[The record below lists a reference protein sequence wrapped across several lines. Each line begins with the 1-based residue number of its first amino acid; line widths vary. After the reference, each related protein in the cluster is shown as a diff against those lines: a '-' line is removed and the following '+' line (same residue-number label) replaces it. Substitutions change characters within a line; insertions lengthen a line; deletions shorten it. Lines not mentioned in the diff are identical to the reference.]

1 MGILASYFRATA
13 PANNWLDDR
22 YFHSIGHE
30 SAAGVVVSP
39 EAARRANAVYCC
51 VNIRALNIASPPLIV
66 YKHLPNGDKER
77 APQHPLYRLLHDR
90 PNSWQTSFEWR
101 EMMQIHLDLR
111 GNAYSQI
118 IPGPSGPYDQLVPLH
133 PDRVTPVRYTDGS
146 IDYSVRK
153 FDGRTETL
161 QPEEIVHLRGW
172 SEDGVRGVSPIT
184 AQMDTIGIAL
194 GAQDYQARFLKNDA
208 TPSVVLKHP
217 ATIGDEAY
225 ERLRESW
232 QERQTGANRHKAAIL
247 EEGMTLE
254 KLGMTNKDAQ
264 LLEAQAATDH
274 RIAAMYNIPAHML
287 NLMDRSTHSN
297 IEHQGLEFRI
307 GTMLSIAKRWEAVL
321 ARDLFFP
328 LYDDPDAEYFAEFLL
343 DGISRGDQPSRY
355 TAYSIGRN
363 WGWLSANDVRRLEN
377 MNSIGSAGDIYL
389 QPLNMTEEGQ
399 PQPKLASP
407 DTTGDQQDGAE
418 GSSDADEEDQNSAA
432 AERLRLKAIAET
444 AAVRMARKE
453 ASNVKKL
460 LARHRSAGPEAAA
473 AAQRAFISEVRD
485 FYTSH
490 ANLISESLCI
500 SQSKA
505 IQFCSANAGF
515 IESAA
520 VSGNWALVES
530 TIVMNE
536 GRARD
541 LARLAMEVVQ

>member
-1 MGILASYFRATA
+1 MGLLASYFRATA

-51 VNIRALNIASPPLIV
+51 VGIRAETIASLPLIV
-66 YKHLPNGDKER
+66 YKRLPDGDKER

-90 PNSWQTSFEWR
+90 PNAWQTSFEWR
-101 EMMQIHLDLR
+101 EMMQAHLDLR
-111 GNAYSQI
+111 GNAYSEI
-118 IPGPSGPYDQLVPLH
+118 VPGPSGPIDQLVPLH

-146 IDYSVRK
+146 IDYTVRK
-153 FDGRTETL
+153 LDGQSETL
-161 QPEEIVHLRGW
+161 LPEQVFHLRGW

-208 TPSVVLKHP
+208 TPSIVLKHP
-217 ATIGDEAY
+217 STLGDEAY
-225 ERLRESW
+225 GRLRESW
-232 QERQTGANRHKAAIL
+232 QERQTGANRGKAAIL
-247 EEGMTLE
+247 EENMGIEKIGMTS
-254 KLGMTNKDAQ
+254 KDAQ

-274 RIAAMYNIPAHML
+274 RIAAMYRIPAHKL
-287 NLMDRSTHSN
+287 NLLDRATHSN
-297 IEHQGLEFRI
+297 IEHQGLEFR
-307 GTMLSIAKRWEAVL
+307 TDTVYPIAKRWEAVF

-328 LYDDPDAEYFAEFLL
+328 LYDDPEAEYFAEFLL

-355 TAYSIGRN
+355 TAYAIGRN
-363 WGWLSANDVRRLEN
+363 WGWLSANDVCRMEN
-377 MNSIGSAGDIYL
+377 RNSIGPQGDVYL
-389 QPLNMTEEGQ
+389 QPLNMTVEGQ
-399 PQPKLASP
+399 NQPGKTTP
-407 DTTGDQQDGAE
+407 DDQDDQPDPINDGTD
-418 GSSDADEEDQNSAA
+418 SADESDQGGNAA
-432 AERLRLKAIAET
+432 AQRLQLRALAGT

-460 LARHRSAGPEAAA
+460 LARHRSASPDAT
-473 AAQRAFISEVRD
+473 AQRAFIADVRD
-485 FYTSH
+485 FYTAH
-490 ANLISESLCI
+490 AKSISGELCI
-500 SQSKA
+500 SPAKA
-505 IQFCSANAGF
+505 IQFCSVNAGF

-541 LARLAMEVVQ
+541 LAQLAVEVVQ